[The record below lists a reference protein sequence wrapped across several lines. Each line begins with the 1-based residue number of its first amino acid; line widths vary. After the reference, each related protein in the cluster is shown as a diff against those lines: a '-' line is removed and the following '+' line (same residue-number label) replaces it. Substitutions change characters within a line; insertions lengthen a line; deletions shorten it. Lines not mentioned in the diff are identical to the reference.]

1 MFQMILELR
10 NYSKTYFIQIMIDK
24 IKYRENGKKK
34 EKRKRQLDYFGQFCL
49 FNRLNIET
57 CHKK

>member
-34 EKRKRQLDYFGQFCL
+34 EKEKD
-49 FNRLNIET
+49 N
-57 CHKK
+57 